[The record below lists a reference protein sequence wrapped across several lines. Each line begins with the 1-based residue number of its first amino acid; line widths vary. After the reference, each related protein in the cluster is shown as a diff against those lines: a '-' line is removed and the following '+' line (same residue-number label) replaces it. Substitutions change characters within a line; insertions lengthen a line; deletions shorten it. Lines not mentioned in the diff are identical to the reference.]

1 VPGTGQPRRVGSSVP
16 DTIGGPVGTSA
27 ATVQAGP
34 HASAPEQ
41 DLSLH
46 GRLERLEL
54 PLDAGDADVGG
65 YLYFQVDPK
74 QNRKHLSLSYEGRYG
89 EFRVS
94 FEK

>member
-1 VPGTGQPRRVGSSVP
+1 
-16 DTIGGPVGTSA
+16 VGTSPS
-27 ATVQAGP
+27 TVETAPQTP
-34 HASAPEQ
+34 APEQ

-46 GRLERLEL
+46 GRLERWEL
-54 PLDAGDADVGG
+54 PLDAGDADVSG

-74 QNRKHLSLSYEGRYG
+74 QNRKHLSLSYDGRYG